1 MPTWNYVAVHATGV
15 FRAVEDWSGLEESVG
30 RLTDQHEASQPEPW
44 RPDLGTDYLYQMLKR
59 IVAFEIEMT
68 SLQGKWKLNQNH
80 PQHRRRWVAQ
90 QLKTLGGDSNL
101 QVARLMD
108 EDDPG

>member
-15 FRAVEDWSGLEESVG
+15 FRAVEVWSGLEESVG
-30 RLTDQHEASQPEPW
+30 QFTNQHEAPQTEPW
-44 RPDLGTDYLYQMLKR
+44 RPDLDTDYSDQMLKR
-59 IVAFEIEMT
+59 IVAFEIEIT

-80 PQHRRRWVAQ
+80 PQHRRRRVAQ

-101 QVARLMD
+101 
-108 EDDPG
+108 